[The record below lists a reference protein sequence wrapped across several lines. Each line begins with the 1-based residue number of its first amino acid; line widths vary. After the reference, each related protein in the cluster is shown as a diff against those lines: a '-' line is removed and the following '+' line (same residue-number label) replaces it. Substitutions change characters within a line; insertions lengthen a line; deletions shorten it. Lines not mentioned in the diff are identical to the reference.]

1 MIFWIWWFDVWSHWL
16 SILDAA
22 TPPPPRGPPEHPPEG
37 GTVVNLA
44 HWRRTHPHHTPGHNG
59 WAA

>member
-1 MIFWIWWFDVWSHWL
+1 MIFWIWWLEIWSSWL
-16 SILDAA
+16 TVLDAA
-22 TPPPPRGPPEHPPEG
+22 TPPPRGPPEHPPDG

-44 HWRRTHPHHTPGHNG
+44 HWRRTHPTPGHNG